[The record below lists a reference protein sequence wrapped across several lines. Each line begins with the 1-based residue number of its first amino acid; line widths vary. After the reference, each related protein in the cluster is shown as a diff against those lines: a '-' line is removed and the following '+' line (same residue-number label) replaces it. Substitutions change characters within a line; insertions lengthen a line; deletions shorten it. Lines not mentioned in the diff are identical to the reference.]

1 MRSSAPVSKPNAERR
16 NYWFIISFTIAFL
29 ALAPVLTRFVAEA
42 GSSSMRVEKFSVRP
56 DAQVRIDNPR
66 GSTRVEVWNEQA
78 VRVVAEKTTGTIN
91 ASELV
96 LMSAQNTV
104 YVECK
109 QVGQPGII
117 NLQVFVPRRSH
128 LQVTGGS
135 GTVEVDGPL
144 AGAVVQTS
152 SGRIDYRIPE
162 SADAQIVMHSARGTV
177 RSGVAMTVSERTG
190 ARSLQG
196 RLGGGRAPVILNS
209 QSGNITLSRSNRSAL
224 LASMGEPA
232 ETAAGIDAAGSNRAT
247 ATQPGQGRDHQ
258 QPIFKRGDA
267 QPTDESLQ
275 TGDGE
280 YDDPFGDKAARQ
292 RSSSTGQ
299 RRPATPPATPSG
311 GYVDFGGG
319 TRNSDSSTTYS
330 SGPLTRPREEKIE
343 SADNMG
349 MRVRIIPADQPL
361 GTSRST
367 ADSIFDQTDDA
378 AARPDQPASGGRRG
392 NTRSTNQSSH
402 DPFGNRPSTP
412 LPDLD
417 DEPEP
422 ASGSAP
428 RRGNAPV
435 LRRSNVPEPTGAGAA
450 PDPDAAAGEPNEE
463 MLTLN
468 SSLINLNVSVTNRSG
483 AALQSLKKEDFEIS
497 ENGSRQELEFFKS
510 SNEPFNLVL
519 VLDLSGSI
527 QDKLDVVKSAAL
539 RFMDVIGPQDKVAV
553 LVFTDEIKV
562 ISSLSSDRE
571 MVRKRIKAIEKTAG
585 ATKFYEAMWFALAD
599 TLRGTKG
606 QRNAIVVMTDG
617 VDSSLD
623 RYDPL
628 PSRVSFERLA
638 RRLEESDVL
647 VFPVYLDT
655 EFDEVF
661 RGRSSSEAYAV
672 ARQQLET
679 VAELTGG
686 QMFKAEQA
694 SDLSGVYKQVAGAL
708 RTVYSLGYYSTKPE
722 RDGTFRRVR
731 VVVNKPDAAV
741 KTRKGYYAK

>member
-1 MRSSAPVSKPNAERR
+1 MRSLAPSSKPSAERR
-16 NYWFIISFTIAFL
+16 QYWFIVFL
-29 ALAPVLTRFVAEA
+29 AIVFSVLSPVITRFAAEA
-42 GSSSMRVEKFSVRP
+42 RSSSMRVEKFSVKP

-66 GSTRVEVWNEQA
+66 GSVRVEVWNELA
-78 VRVVAEKTTGTIN
+78 VRVVAEKTSGTLRP
-91 ASELV
+91 SELV

-109 QVGQPGII
+109 QSSQLGVI

-128 LQVTGGS
+128 LQVTGGV
-135 GTVEVDGPL
+135 GAVEVDGPL
-144 AGAVVQTS
+144 AGAVVETS
-152 SGRIDYRIPE
+152 SGRIDYRIPD

-177 RSGVAMTVSERTG
+177 RSGVALAVSERTG

-209 QSGNITLSRSNRSAL
+209 QSGNITLSRSTRTAL
-224 LASMGEPA
+224 LASMGDPA
-232 ETAAGIDAAGSNRAT
+232 AMTTTDDTGRDRAGSTRT
-247 ATQPGQGRDHQ
+247 GQARDTQ
-258 QPIFKRGDA
+258 QPVYRRPDA
-267 QPTDESLQ
+267 QPTDATPQ

-280 YDDPFGDKAARQ
+280 YDDPFGDKAAQQ
-292 RSSSTGQ
+292 RSSSPAQ
-299 RRPATPPATPSG
+299 RRPVYPQANPSG

-319 TRNSDSSTTYS
+319 TKNSDSSATYS

-361 GTSRST
+361 GTSRG
-367 ADSIFDQTDDA
+367 AGDSIFNPADDA
-378 AARPDQPASGGRRG
+378 DARPGQPATGGARP
-392 NTRSTNQSSH
+392 NTRSPNQSSH

-417 DEPEP
+417 EPDRDSSP
-422 ASGSAP
+422 AST
-428 RRGNAPV
+428 RGNAPV
-435 LRRSNVPEPTGAGAA
+435 LRRSQGSEPANAGGPAGATTET
-450 PDPDAAAGEPNEE
+450 GESNEE

-468 SSLINLNVSVTNRSG
+468 SSLINLNVSVSNRSG
-483 AALQSLKKEDFEIS
+483 AALQSLKKEDFEVT
-497 ENGSRQELEFFKS
+497 ENGARQDLEFFKS
-510 SNEPFNLVL
+510 TNEPFNLVL

-562 ISSLSSDRE
+562 ISSLSSDRDT
-571 MVRKRIKAIEKTAG
+571 VRKRIKTIEKTAG

-638 RRLEESDVL
+638 RKLEESDVL

-672 ARQQLET
+672 ARQQLESL
-679 VAELTGG
+679 AELTGG
-686 QMFKAEQA
+686 QMFKAERA

-731 VVVNKPDAAV
+731 VAVNKPDAAV